1 MSVIEARNLTVAIG
15 GRPVLR
21 DVDLRVEDGEFVAL
35 MGANGSGKSTLV
47 RGLTGLCADHR
58 R

>member
-1 MSVIEARNLTVAIG
+1 MSVIEARELTVAIG

-21 DVDLRVEDGEFVAL
+21 AVDLRVEDGEFVAL
-35 MGANGSGKSTLV
+35 MGANGSGQV
-47 RGLTGLCADHR
+47 DAGAR

>member
-1 MSVIEARNLTVAIG
+1 MPVAALELRDGAVAIG

-21 DVDLRVEDGEFVAL
+21 HVDLTVPEGQFVAL

-47 RGLTGLCADHR
+47 RAALGL
-58 R
+58 